1 MAGVYYQKTMEAVLE
16 RLNELEVFPNQV
28 EKEADI
34 SHDSELVQR
43 VTRDADL
50 LRITDGA
57 LYMSL
62 DL

>member
-1 MAGVYYQKTMEAVLE
+1 MEAVLE
-16 RLNELEVFPNQV
+16 RLNELEVFQ
-28 EKEADI
+28 KETDI
-34 SHDSELVQR
+34 SQDSEVVQS
-43 VTRDADL
+43 VIQNADL